1 MKICIII
8 AIIAIC
14 CVVTIRFFINDNK
27 HDLEIQ
33 AGKFKFS
40 IKKHDKITQ

>member
-1 MKICIII
+1 MYALLTIV
-8 AIIAIC
+8 IIAIC
-14 CVVTIRFFINDNK
+14 CVVIIRFFISDNK

-40 IKKHDKITQ
+40 IKKHDKTT

>member
-1 MKICIII
+1 MYLFLSVIII
-8 AIIAIC
+8 AVFCVIC
-14 CVVTIRFFINDNK
+14 IKMFMKDHE

-40 IKKHDKITQ
+40 IKKHDKE